1 MALLSNR
8 VIKNASDETTL
19 KRDVDDSLVRLE
31 PDAAP
36 LYVLTNNKKRTS
48 PAQVPKFEWLEDA
61 EAPLWGQ
68 ASGGSTDFSS
78 VATALTVIDAS
89 IFAVDD
95 LLLIPQ
101 PTSAGKS
108 AAEEVVLVSAVSVA
122 AGTLTIVRAIGGA
135 GADTIVAASPI
146 RILGQACIEGSGVPT
161 IRSTQKVPHLSYC
174 QLFKTPIQ
182 TSEHV
187 QASEFYAA
195 PQGERR
201 YQQAV
206 ALVRH
211 RSEIEA
217 AGLWG
222 RGSETLLA
230 TGSRWTTQ
238 GVKPTISTNITDAS
252 TTLTYTSMLKFGE
265 MGFRYGEKSKLCM
278 AGPSVLSAF
287 DYFSANKL
295 LTNVLADVF
304 GVQIKK
310 IVTNHGTYLVANNFR
325 MEAGIAGASGFNDEL
340 YLIDLPSVVFR
351 YLNGNGKSM
360 NTRLY
365 EDIVKAGNDSTID
378 EFKSIVGWQ
387 VKFEKKHARI
397 YNVTAFA

>member
-1 MALLSNR
+1 VALLGER
-8 VIKNASDETTL
+8 FVKNASDETTL

-36 LYVLTNNKKRTS
+36 LYVLTNNKKRTAPS
-48 PAQVPKFEWLEDA
+48 MVPKFEWLEDA

-68 ASGGSTDFSS
+68 ASNSTDYASN
-78 VATALTVIDAS
+78 ATVIAVADAT

-101 PTSAGKS
+101 ATGAGKS
-108 AAEEVVLVSAVSVA
+108 AAEEVVLVTAVGVA
-122 AGTLTIVRAIGGA
+122 GNTLTITRGIGGA
-135 GADTIVAASPI
+135 GADTITATSPI
-146 RILGQACIEGSGVPT
+146 RILGQACVEASGVPT
-161 IRSTQKVPHLSYC
+161 IRSTQKVPKTSYC
-174 QLFKTPIQ
+174 QLFKTPVK

-222 RGSETLLA
+222 RGSESLSA
-230 TGSRWTTQ
+230 SGSRWTTQ

-252 TTLTYTSMLKFGE
+252 TTLSYTSMLKFGE
-265 MGFRYGEKSKLCM
+265 AGFRYGEKSKLCM

-287 DYFSANKL
+287 DFFSANKL
-295 LTNVLADVF
+295 LTNVLADVY

-310 IVTNHGTYLVANNFR
+310 IVTNHGTYLIANNFR
-325 MEAGIAGASGFNDEL
+325 MEAGIAGAAGFNDEL

-360 NTRLY
+360 NTKLL
-365 EDIVKAGNDSTID
+365 EDIVKDGSDQTVD

-387 VKFEKKHARI
+387 VKFEKKHARM